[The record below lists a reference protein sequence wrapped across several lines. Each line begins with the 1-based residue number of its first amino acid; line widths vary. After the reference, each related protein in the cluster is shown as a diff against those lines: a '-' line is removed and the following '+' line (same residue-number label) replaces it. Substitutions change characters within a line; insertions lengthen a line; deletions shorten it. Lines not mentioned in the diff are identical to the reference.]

1 MRLHKRPQGPLVLLA
16 AAAVLAVVAAL
27 APSSAR
33 ANEIGI
39 NFEGAPGAVGGALA
53 ATDGAGAVPQTNFNN
68 IAGTAGTS
76 AALVDNTGATTAATV
91 TYGGYNTGGTTNKSG
106 DYQAYST
113 TAQPNADQQ
122 FLNGELNIED
132 AGNGIQ
138 ATVNNI
144 PYSTYNVYAYVSLG
158 TGRLGNVALYAAP
171 QVSNTTLGTP
181 EAGPIF
187 YKTLSPTSA
196 PYYVRSTATAYNS
209 TTNPEATYV
218 EFTGISGS
226 SFSLLNLNHAG
237 GGGSEVGLA
246 GIQIVDASNGAI
258 PEPATLGIFALGAV
272 ALLARRRRRL
282 A

>member
-1 MRLHKRPQGPLVLLA
+1 MMRLHKRSHGSLVLV
-16 AAAVLAVVAAL
+16 AAVLAAGAAL
-27 APSSAR
+27 APTLAR

-39 NFEGAPGAVGGALA
+39 NFQGGATAAGGNLA
-53 ATDGAGAVPQTNFNN
+53 PTASAGVVPQTNFNN
-68 IAGTAGTS
+68 VVGTKGASG
-76 AALVDNTGATTAATV
+76 ALIDNTGAATATTV
-91 TYGGYNTGGTTNKSG
+91 TFGGYNAGVTTNASG
-106 DYQAYST
+106 DYRAYGT

-122 FLNGELNIED
+122 LLNGELNIED

-144 PYSTYNVYAYVSLG
+144 PYSSYNVYAYLSLG
-158 TGRLGNVALYAAP
+158 TGRLGNVALYATP
-171 QVSNTTLGTP
+171 QASNAALGTP

-187 YKTLSPTSA
+187 YKTLSPTA
-196 PYYVRSTATAYNS
+196 PPYYVQSTATAYNS
-209 TTNPEATYV
+209 TTNPESTYV
-218 EFTGISGS
+218 EFAGITGS

-258 PEPATLGIFALGAV
+258 PEPATLGILALGAT
-272 ALLARRRRRL
+272 AFLARRKRRL